1 VVYGQDF
8 LPDIRHHVVSL
19 DLSETADRPAVEPG
33 MEVSVAYQP
42 IQFIINDINRNRR
55 MAFLGKY
62 ISDVIGAVRSLLKG
76 MRLTGYYF
84 THHKEIITQQ
94 YPDNKETMKL
104 PERFR
109 GEVVMPHDE
118 KNEHACTGCTAC
130 ELACPNGTIKIITKF
145 DVTPEGKKK
154 KALDTFIY
162 HLELCTMCNLC
173 IEACPT
179 DAIKMAQNFE
189 HSVYD
194 RSKLTKKLNNP
205 GSKIREG
212 VE

>member
-1 VVYGQDF
+1 MF
-8 LPDIRHHVVSL
+8 LKNYIK
-19 DLSETADRPAVEPG
+19 
-33 MEVSVAYQP
+33 EV
-42 IQFIINDINRNRR
+42 F
-55 MAFLGKY
+55 
-62 ISDVIGAVRSLLKG
+62 GAVKSLLTG
-76 MRLTGYYF
+76 MRRTGYYF

-94 YPDNKETMKL
+94 YPDNRETLAL

-118 KNEHACTGCTAC
+118 KNEHRCTGCTAC
-130 ELACPNGTIKIITKF
+130 ELACPNGTIKVITKF
-145 DVTPEGKKK
+145 DITPDGKKK
-154 KALDTFIY
+154 KAIDKLVY

-173 IEACPT
+173 IEACPS

-194 RSKLTKKLNNP
+194 RSQLTKVLNKP
-205 GSKIREG
+205 GSKIMDD

>member
-1 VVYGQDF
+1 MF
-8 LPDIRHHVVSL
+8 LK
-19 DLSETADRPAVEPG
+19 E
-33 MEVSVAYQP
+33 
-42 IQFIINDINRNRR
+42 
-55 MAFLGKY
+55 Y
-62 ISDVIGAVRSLLKG
+62 ISDIFKAVKSLLTG
-76 MRLTGYYF
+76 MKRTGYYF
-84 THHKEIITQQ
+84 THHKEIITQL
-94 YPDNKETMKL
+94 YPENKNTLNL

-109 GEVVMPHDE
+109 GEVVMTHDE
-118 KNEHACTGCTAC
+118 NNEHACTGCTAC
-130 ELACPNGTIKIITKF
+130 ELACPNATIKIITKF
-145 DVTPEGKKK
+145 DISPEGKKK
-154 KALDTFIY
+154 KAIDTFIY

-194 RSKLTKKLNNP
+194 RSQLTKILNKP

>member
-1 VVYGQDF
+1 MF
-8 LPDIRHHVVSL
+8 LK
-19 DLSETADRPAVEPG
+19 E
-33 MEVSVAYQP
+33 
-42 IQFIINDINRNRR
+42 
-55 MAFLGKY
+55 Y
-62 ISDVIGAVRSLLKG
+62 ISDVFGAIKSLTTG
-76 MRLTGYYF
+76 MRRTAYYF

-94 YPDNKETMKL
+94 YPDNRATLVL

-109 GEVVMPHDE
+109 GEVVMTHTDN
-118 KNEHACTGCTAC
+118 NEHRCTGCTAC

-145 DVTPEGKKK
+145 DISPEGKKK
-154 KALDTFIY
+154 KAIDKFIY

-189 HSVYD
+189 HSVYN
-194 RSKLTKKLNNP
+194 RAELTKVLNKP
-205 GSKIREG
+205 GSKLQEG